1 MKVFALTRPA
11 EPIRSASGFSLQAAS
26 ESSLVQSSLL
36 QLCRTWHLDVI
47 ASLSAMCFL
56 PSRGLWFAFSEEYRT
71 TGSIRNLHSC
81 TFRSGD
87 QKKLFL
93 LVLVQVWKH
102 PSSFEPACAR
112 QELELRLHAPFALE
126 LRVERVAS
134 CICRPSYLPS
144 IKLAGLLSMNHNCL
158 YWSSLQT
165 NI

>member
-1 MKVFALTRPA
+1 MKVLALTRPA

-56 PSRGLWFAFSEEYRT
+56 PSRGLWFAFPEEYRT

-81 TFRSGD
+81 TFLSGD
-87 QKKLFL
+87 QKKLFP

-102 PSSFEPACAR
+102 APLRPSSFLPACAR
-112 QELELRLHAPFALE
+112 QELKLRLHASFALE
-126 LRVERVAS
+126 L
-134 CICRPSYLPS
+134 
-144 IKLAGLLSMNHNCL
+144 
-158 YWSSLQT
+158 
-165 NI
+165 